1 MGFSNHGKTPNGN
14 KCKPPSVIIIIY
26 DKAKEVYMKLN
37 KVPAELEDELDCYFM
52 NWEAFPEDYI
62 RFEFRLFRPRLN
74 RQLKKSAKLSDVLD
88 TQFQRD
94 TINGFIRRLGV
105 HRPILS
111 RTNFRAQIDNI
122 FRKKQT
128 KLKAHQLATYVRNGR
143 KPARPKDYAYI
154 ASKLAK
160 SGVHIVT
167 STFADIPPVPFV

>member
-1 MGFSNHGKTPNGN
+1 
-14 KCKPPSVIIIIY
+14 
-26 DKAKEVYMKLN
+26 MKLN

-94 TINGFIRRLGV
+94 TINGFIKRLGV

-111 RTNFRAQIDNI
+111 RTNFRAQVDNI
-122 FRKKQT
+122 FKRKPT
-128 KLKAHQLATYVRNGR
+128 RLKAHRLANYVRQGR
-143 KPARPKDYAYI
+143 KPTNPKQYAYI

-160 SGVHIVT
+160 HHVHIVT
-167 STFADIPPVPFV
+167 STFADIPPVTLV